1 MIRSTIG
8 AILLRM
14 SHGYITQTD
23 GKDPLVQLIGIAA
36 KDFYEATKPGK
47 WFVDIFPFCEC
58 ISTFFNYYSDSFA
71 ISKIYPILVPGRWFQ
86 ENS

>member
-14 SHGYITQTD
+14 SHGYITHTD
-23 GKDPLVQLIGIAA
+23 GNDPLVQIIGTSG
-36 KDFYEATKPGK
+36 KEFYDATKPGK

-58 ISTFFNYYSDSFA
+58 LSTFLFF
-71 ISKIYPILVPGRWFQ
+71 
-86 ENS
+86 

>member
-1 MIRSTIG
+1 MIHSLDSRIAIRSTIG

-23 GKDPLVQLIGIAA
+23 GKDPLVNLIETAA

-47 WFVDIFPFCEC
+47 WFVDIFPFRRCL
-58 ISTFFNYYSDSFA
+58 STFLT
-71 ISKIYPILVPGRWFQ
+71 ISI
-86 ENS
+86 